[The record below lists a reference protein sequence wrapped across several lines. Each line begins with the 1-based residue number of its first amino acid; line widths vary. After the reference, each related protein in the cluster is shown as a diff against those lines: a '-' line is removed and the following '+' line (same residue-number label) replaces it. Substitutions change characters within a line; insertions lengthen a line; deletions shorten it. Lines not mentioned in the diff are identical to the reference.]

1 MKSLVTINFIEHIRN
16 NKVIWRAENIKNI
29 IHLGGREFLV
39 KTAFS
44 NNGNLVPSNYY
55 LGLDSR
61 DDLIEEDNLDSLLD
75 EPSGSGY
82 LRQSLSSSGT
92 GFTITSTSGIY
103 KALSNI
109 VTFSASGLG
118 WGPVK
123 NMFLATT
130 ANNSGI
136 LISSLV
142 LTSPVTTL
150 AGDTISVQIA
160 LALQDI

>member
-16 NKVIWRAENIKNI
+16 NKVIWRAENIKNM
-29 IHLGGREFLV
+29 IHLQGREFLV

-44 NNGNLVPSNYY
+44 NNGNLVPDNYY
-55 LGLDSR
+55 LGLDAR
-61 DDLIEEDNLDSLLD
+61 DDLVEDDTLSSLLD
-75 EPSGSGY
+75 EPYQNGY
-82 LRQSLSSSGT
+82 LRQLLPSNGT
-92 GFTITSTSGIY
+92 GFAITETSGVY

-109 VTFSASGLG
+109 ITFSASELG

-123 NMFLATT
+123 NMFLTT
-130 ANNSGI
+130 KSDNSGI

-142 LTSPVTTL
+142 LTSPVTTV

-160 LALQDI
+160 LSLQDI

>member
-16 NKVIWRAENIKNI
+16 NKVIWRAENIKNM
-29 IHLGGREFLV
+29 IHLEGREFLV

-44 NNGNLVPSNYY
+44 NNGSLVPDNYY
-55 LGLDSR
+55 LGLDAR
-61 DDLIEEDNLDSLLD
+61 DDLVEDDTLSSLLD
-75 EPSGSGY
+75 EPYQNGY
-82 LRQSLSSSGT
+82 LRQLLPSNGT
-92 GFTITSTSGIY
+92 GFAITETSGVY

-109 VTFSASGLG
+109 ITFSASELG

-123 NMFLATT
+123 NMFLTT
-130 ANNSGI
+130 ESDNSGI

-142 LTSPVTTL
+142 LTSPVTTV

-160 LALQDI
+160 LSLQDI